1 MYRDFGLP
9 KAKSQ
14 RSLYLRKKC
23 VQVVLLCQFYLT
35 YLGTSIEAIQVYTGE
50 YQRHILQYISVFH
63 LYISFYISYIT
74 FLFFLVSVEVF
85 EYFFYFFHFFVLS
98 FLFLLDFEILFW
110 VFPQLQTLFPPRTHV
125 ETLILR
131 FQLQYIFSFFL
142 YCSTMGLRCIFY
154 LLMLLLFFQYFLFFL

>member
-1 MYRDFGLP
+1 MCAGCSIVSILSNIPWKINGSNPGIYRG
-9 KAKSQ
+9 
-14 RSLYLRKKC
+14 
-23 VQVVLLCQFYLT
+23 
-35 YLGTSIEAIQVYTGE
+35 
-50 YQRHILQYISVFH
+50 ISASYSPV
-63 LYISFYISYIT
+63 YISFSFIYQFLYIIYH
-74 FLFFLVSVEVF
+74 FFFFLVSVEVF

-125 ETLILR
+125 QTLILR